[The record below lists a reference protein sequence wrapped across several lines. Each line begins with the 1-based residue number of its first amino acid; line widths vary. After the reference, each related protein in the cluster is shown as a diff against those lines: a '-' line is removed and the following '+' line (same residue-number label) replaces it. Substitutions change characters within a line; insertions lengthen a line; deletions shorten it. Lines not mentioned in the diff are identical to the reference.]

1 MSRLHSF
8 ALDRSQPWIRRSILL
23 LLILLAVV
31 PVAFAEA
38 RTEVAKA
45 SAGEA
50 RVAAASIERVVPVQI
65 ISTPEQSVQALV
77 NQLHRQVAVAANEQ
91 FEAARAAERAAKRAA
106 AEAAARAAARAALQP
121 KIENGEIWD
130 MLAQCESSGNWAAN
144 TGNGYYGGLQFHPN
158 TWLSHGGDTYAPR
171 ADLATRK
178 QQIAIAIKVQ
188 KSQGWAAW
196 PACSSRIGLR

>member
-1 MSRLHSF
+1 
-8 ALDRSQPWIRRSILL
+8 
-23 LLILLAVV
+23 
-31 PVAFAEA
+31 
-38 RTEVAKA
+38 
-45 SAGEA
+45 
-50 RVAAASIERVVPVQI
+50 
-65 ISTPEQSVQALV
+65 VQALV

-158 TWLSHGGDTYAPR
+158 TWLSYGGDTYAPR